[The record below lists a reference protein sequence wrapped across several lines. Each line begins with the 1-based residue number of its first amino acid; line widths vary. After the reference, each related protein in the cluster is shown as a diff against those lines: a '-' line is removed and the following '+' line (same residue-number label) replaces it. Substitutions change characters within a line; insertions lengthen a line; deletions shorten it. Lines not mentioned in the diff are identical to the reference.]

1 MHSIKAKPVSS
12 SRRFFLGA
20 LPAGILLSTTAIG
33 RLLAQEG
40 EVPAEPAEPE
50 GQEFS
55 FDLLTEWMRER
66 SAQSYEPP
74 ANQLPEIIAD
84 LTYDDYRH
92 IQFRAQQ
99 ARWREEGS
107 QFHVHAFHPGWLYP
121 ELVDIF
127 EVEEGVARPMGFT
140 TDDFQYY
147 GHLADIF
154 AEGEALPGV
163 VGFRLNNP
171 LNRLG
176 VFDELIAFVGASYFR
191 ALGRGNFYG
200 LSARGLAINTG
211 IGSSEEFP
219 RFSQFYL
226 EKPQPGQR
234 NVVVCAALDSQ
245 SVTGAFRFD
254 IIPGEETVIDVT
266 ARLFF
271 RAEVEQLGVAPMTS
285 MFLYAEN
292 NRSKFDDYRPQVHDS
307 NGLQVM
313 RDGGDVLWRALNNP
327 IRLASSYLSET
338 NPRGFGLIQR
348 DRDFADYQDS
358 EARYER
364 RPSLMIEPIGDWG
377 PGNVRLVE
385 IPSDLEVN
393 DNIVAFWL
401 PEQRVSA
408 GEEREYSY
416 RMRWGDISVDED
428 SELAYVLET
437 RTGHGG
443 VSGVENAPDLRKF
456 VVDFRGGMLAG
467 LPGDN
472 DDIEAVFTVTG
483 GEVVGSVLKK
493 VDDST
498 WRLVLDVQLGGAP
511 TVELVAHVAGFGRKL
526 TETWLYQWML
536 EA

>member
-1 MHSIKAKPVSS
+1 M
-12 SRRFFLGA
+12 
-20 LPAGILLSTTAIG
+20 
-33 RLLAQEG
+33 AQEADA
-40 EVPAEPAEPE
+40 VPAVAEAEGQAPA

-55 FDLLTEWMRER
+55 FDLLTQWMRER
-66 SAQSYEPP
+66 SAQPYTAPVSELP
-74 ANQLPEIIAD
+74 ANIAD
-84 LTYDDYRH
+84 LNYDDYRH

-99 ARWREEGS
+99 ARWREENS
-107 QFHVHAFHPGWLYP
+107 QFHVHAFHPGWLYS

-127 EVEEGVARPMGFT
+127 EVQDGVAQPMGFS

-147 GHLADIF
+147 GHLADVF
-154 AEGEALPGV
+154 AEGEALPGA

-171 LNRLG
+171 LNRLD

-234 NVVVCAALDSQ
+234 NVIVHAALDSQ

-254 IIPGEETVIDVT
+254 IRPGEETVIDVT

-271 RAEVEQLGVAPMTS
+271 RAAVEQVGVAPMTS

-292 NRSKFDDYRPQVHDS
+292 NRSNFDDYRPQVHDS
-307 NGLQVM
+307 NGLLVL

-327 IRLASSYLSET
+327 PRLASSYLSES

-348 DRDFADYQDS
+348 DRDFGDYQDP

-393 DNIVAFWL
+393 DNIVAFWV
-401 PEQRVSA
+401 PEQKVSA
-408 GEEREYSY
+408 GEEREYHY
-416 RMRWGDISVDED
+416 RMRWGDISPEPEA
-428 SELAYVLET
+428 ELAYVYET
-437 RTGHGG
+437 RTGLGG

-456 VVDFRGGMLAG
+456 VVDFRGGLLAG
-467 LPGDN
+467 LAGDQE
-472 DDIEAVFTVTG
+472 DIEALFTVTG
-483 GEVVGSVLKK
+483 GEVAGSVLKK
-493 VDDST
+493 VSDDT
-498 WRLVLDVQLGGAP
+498 WRLVLDVELNGAT